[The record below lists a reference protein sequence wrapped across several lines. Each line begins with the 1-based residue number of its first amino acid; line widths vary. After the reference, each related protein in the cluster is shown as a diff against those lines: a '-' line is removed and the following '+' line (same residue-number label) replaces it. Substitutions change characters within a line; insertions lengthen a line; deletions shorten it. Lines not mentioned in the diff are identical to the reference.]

1 MASKF
6 GLAGGIPERRVRPIW
21 DAIDSRQFKN
31 ALKQSASLLSK
42 YPNSPYALALKALI
56 LERMGKN
63 EEALSVCLN
72 AKEILLKSDSS
83 NVIDDLTLST
93 LQIVFQRLDH
103 LDMATSC
110 YEFACSKYPNNLEL
124 MMGLF
129 NCYVREYSFV
139 KQQQIAIKMYKIAGE
154 ERFLMWAV
162 CSIQLQVCC
171 SDGGEKL
178 FLLAE
183 GLLKKHIASHSLHE
197 PEALSVYITLLEQQS
212 KYGNALEILSG
223 PLGSLMVIEV
233 DKLRLQGKLLTKARD
248 YAPAAECFQKVL
260 ELCPD
265 DWECFRQYL
274 GCLLE
279 DESMLTNTTDP
290 NLFIPDEC
298 NDIQLEAEVF
308 DLRMSSAVNSV
319 QKLMVVGNNNSLR
332 CPYLANLEIERRKLL
347 CGKGN
352 TDKMVEDLIQYFNR
366 FGHLGCFTSD
376 IELFL
381 QVLDDKKKSV
391 LLKTLEKELEFSGSV
406 PTKAL
411 GQSISVLKIQN
422 FIGNMFT
429 LPVNEVEDL
438 AVRMTQMFCQ
448 NLPLSKE
455 LDAQDSMYGEELLSM
470 ACDVLVQ
477 LFWRTRDLGYLLESI
492 MISEFGLTIRRYV
505 WQYKLL
511 LVHLYSYWNSLPLA
525 YERYKSLDVKNI
537 LLETISHH
545 ILPQMLASPMW
556 ADLNDLLREYL
567 KFMDD
572 HFRESADL
580 TFLAYRH
587 RNYSKVIE
595 FVQFKERLQCS
606 NQYLMAKIEAPILQ
620 LKQNSN
626 NIDEAESILESSKFG
641 THFLELSNEI
651 RRKAL
656 TFNEDLKLRPW
667 WTPTYDK
674 NYLLGA
680 FEGASYCPR
689 ANMYNQIKQTEANT
703 LKLIEKRSILPR
715 MVYLSIHS
723 ASASVRKNIGAN
735 GSVVDPKLSVELKI
749 LLERHAKILEFPFM
763 NAVEL
768 VLGVSGGQKFFEEPS
783 SDIIEWMNFCI
794 FLNAWNLDSHEIML
808 SDGSDPG
815 SGTWHIVNSLLRKS
829 IIEKITS
836 AGPVVSSPG
845 ATLPFLVQLITE
857 PLSWHGLII
866 QSCVRSLVPSGKKKK
881 KGGSTEQSNSQ
892 ISYALQNSIQ
902 SLCDTVQIV
911 VKWLKEQLDKP
922 EDENFEAIFST
933 IRNKNNNGPGKVFQ
947 VLESSLSLMKDA
959 DLGDRILESLNSW
972 NSVDIPRKIISGQHR
987 FLTEFLRICELKIKS
1002 LQELSMN
1009 L

>member
-31 ALKQSASLLSK
+31 ALKQSTSLLSK

-63 EEALSVCLN
+63 EEALSICLN
-72 AKEILLKSDSS
+72 AKEILLTKDSS

-129 NCYVREYSFV
+129 NCY
-139 KQQQIAIKMYKIAGE
+139 IAIKMYKIAGE

-178 FLLAE
+178 FHLAE

-212 KYGNALEILSG
+212 KYGNALEVLNG
-223 PLGSLMVIEV
+223 PLGSLMMIEV
-233 DKLRLQGKLLTKARD
+233 DKLRLQGKLLAMVRD
-248 YAPAAECFQKVL
+248 YGPAAECFQKVL

-265 DWECFRQYL
+265 DWECFLQYL

-279 DESMLTNTTDP
+279 DESMFTNTTDP
-290 NLFIPDEC
+290 HPVSLAEC
-298 NDIQLEAEVF
+298 NSFHVEAEVF
-308 DLRMSSAVNSV
+308 DARISSAVNFV
-319 QKLMVVGNNNSLR
+319 QKLIAIGNNNSLR
-332 CPYLANLEIERRKLL
+332 CPYLANLEIERRKIL
-347 CGKGN
+347 CGKEKN
-352 TDKMVEDLIQYFNR
+352 VIL
-366 FGHLGCFTSD
+366 
-376 IELFL
+376 
-381 QVLDDKKKSV
+381 KK
-391 LLKTLEKELEFSGSV
+391 LEKELEFSGSV
-406 PTKAL
+406 STKAL
-411 GQSISVLKIQN
+411 GQSINVLKIQN
-422 FIGNMFT
+422 LIGDMFT

-448 NLPLSKE
+448 SLPLSKE
-455 LDAQDSMYGEELLSM
+455 LDVQDSMYGEELLSM

-477 LFWRTRDLGYLLESI
+477 LFWRTRNLGYLLESI
-492 MISEFGLTIRRYV
+492 LILEFGLTIRRYI

-511 LVHLYSYWNSLPLA
+511 LVHLYSHWNTLPLA

-556 ADLNDLLREYL
+556 ADLNDLLSEYV

-626 NIDEAESILESSKFG
+626 NIDEVESILESSKFG

-651 RRKAL
+651 RSKPL
-656 TFNEDLKLRPW
+656 IFNEDLKLRPW

-674 NYLLGA
+674 NYLLEA

-689 ANMYNQIKQTEANT
+689 ANLYNQIKQTEENI

-723 ASASVRKNIGAN
+723 ASASVKKNVGAN
-735 GSVVDPKLSVELKI
+735 GSVDPKLSVELKV

-763 NAVEL
+763 DAVEL
-768 VLGVSGGQKFFEEPS
+768 VSGVSSRQKFFEEPN
-783 SDIIEWMNFCI
+783 SDIIDWMNFCI
-794 FLNAWNLDSHEIML
+794 FLNAWNLDSHELML
-808 SDGSDPG
+808 TDRSDPG
-815 SGTWHIVNSLLRKS
+815 SDGWRIVNSLLGKS
-829 IIEKITS
+829 IKEKIKS
-836 AGPVVSSPG
+836 AGEVVSSPG
-845 ATLPFLVQLITE
+845 DTLPFLVRLITE

-866 QSCVRSLVPSGKKKK
+866 QSCVRSLVPTGKKKK
-881 KGGSTEQSNSQ
+881 KGGATEQSNSQ
-892 ISYALQNSIQ
+892 ISYVLQDSIQ
-902 SLCDTVQIV
+902 SLCDTIQIV
-911 VKWLKEQLDKP
+911 LNWLKEQLEKP

-933 IRNKNNNGPGKVFQ
+933 IRKQNNNGPGKVFQ
-947 VLESSLSLMKDA
+947 VLESSLSLMKDV

-972 NSVDIPRKIISGQHR
+972 NPADVPRKIISGQR
-987 FLTEFLRICELKIKS
+987 GLLSEFLRICELKIKS
-1002 LQELSMN
+1002 LQELSVH